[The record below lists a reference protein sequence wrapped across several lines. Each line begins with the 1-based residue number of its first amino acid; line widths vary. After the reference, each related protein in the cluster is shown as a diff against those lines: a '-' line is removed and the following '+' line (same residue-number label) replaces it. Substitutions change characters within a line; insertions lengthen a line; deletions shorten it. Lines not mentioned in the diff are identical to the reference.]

1 MDITP
6 HIDSL
11 RKDLTAAA
19 EAAAPEAR
27 EAIQRQ
33 LFALGPAVRLAMM
46 DAVSQAA
53 AEITA
58 KMPAGTVNVL
68 LEGRDLAFV
77 VQTAAPAPEAA
88 AAAPPVDSTD
98 DDGGLARI
106 SLLIPEAV
114 KARATMPVVWRMF
127 PSNLD
132 LLGPPPGTQPIQ
144 SEHSRVVSSWPA
156 STFKASS
163 SRSTTNDARME
174 WNCLLMDT

>member
-11 RKDLTAAA
+11 RQDLTAAA

-27 EAIQRQ
+27 EAIQRL
-33 LFALGPAVRLAMM
+33 LFALGPAVRLAIM
-46 DAVSQAA
+46 DAGSQAA

-88 AAAPPVDSTD
+88 AAAPPVDSTEE
-98 DDGGLARI
+98 DGGLARI
-106 SLLIPEAV
+106 SLRIPEAV
-114 KARATMPVVWRMF
+114 KARAEEMAARSGQSLNNWLVNVVRARTEAGGAPGDPSPSGDPFGGKRGGRRMT
-127 PSNLD
+127 
-132 LLGPPPGTQPIQ
+132 GWI
-144 SEHSRVVSSWPA
+144 
-156 STFKASS
+156 
-163 SRSTTNDARME
+163 
-174 WNCLLMDT
+174 